1 MKRTIGLVYLCV
13 LLCLLGWIRV
23 DAQRTAQYTTQ
34 ASKFKQELRQAQ
46 KLRQPKTAL
55 DKAQSLMRLAE
66 RNRQLSDLLL
76 ALVASRDAN
85 RSISADHDA
94 EVFVQLA
101 RVAQLSWLNPE
112 ERSLLSAVT
121 HSLYEDY
128 QYRSRYYTRRNSM
141 EEGEA
146 YDAIDPR
153 RWSDSLYRQKLE
165 ALAREALKD
174 RRVLHQPMRHELPP
188 SVSRGASKWSSTLG
202 SYVYQLL
209 VYRSGEISPLILA
222 SLQAYVQDLPIGA
235 ERLHADY
242 FLLEHKYKDAS
253 HREKELY
260 RQFLDTYAGQI
271 EVMQYITDISQ
282 KLHEPSEPRRA
293 VELLDRYLQ
302 RFGSKASPTLV
313 RSIREYRSGLLVA
326 SLDYEVGTNIVTGHR
341 VQMLRLNHKLVD
353 SVRLKLYHTPSVLL
367 NLDERYDPQ
376 QLHLEQERTIA
387 LVPDSLWGS
396 RSDTLRLEHRH
407 RGLYYLHLEPVRSP
421 QASSLRKAY
430 HSDRYI
436 RYYVTDQFVI
446 NHEAQG
452 VRGGHLQWLDALSG
466 RPLSA
471 LAVQMKLGKGTEQK
485 QKTDEQGRVQLPR
498 PLDGQWYSS
507 VFVRSTN
514 LEDPLGLSVGISR
527 DTTEQGEPKG
537 QVEAL
542 LSTDRPVYR
551 PADTLRLWGYLA
563 EQKAHAELAR
573 VLPEESIE
581 LILYDANSERI
592 QSIHVKTDS
601 LGRFD
606 GQFTLPSE
614 AKLGRY
620 RIVCERTGWYIASS
634 NVLVEEYRKPTFEV
648 KMNKAERLLRL
659 GDSIDLS
666 IRVVDM
672 TGLPLA
678 SVRLAPKVQITG
690 RAYQPRYGY
699 FITMSR
705 EQEELNLPE
714 LVTDAE
720 GRAMLRLHLSRL
732 KAFDQLDRAVELY
745 QYYRVGVQ
753 ATATTGEVQ
762 RGEIRFSIG
771 KDLPQIT
778 AKLPQYMEVNQSKQ
792 ILEVRVQNS
801 DYEPVP
807 YLATYEIRGR
817 QKVWLTD
824 TCSSNTERN
833 LSGQLRNLPSGAY
846 DLKTRI
852 TLEDGRELSDTTS
865 FVLYRSSDRIIE
877 VKGAPLVATAPELTY
892 SSRRPPL
899 IHYASALED
908 SYIYYR
914 TEIDGRVIGYGMLRP
929 RPSSLNQLMID
940 LPRETTEQVRV
951 YLYTVRSARL
961 YEQTFTFSRV
971 QPDKELTLSW
981 QSFRDRLRA
990 GSKETWQL
998 RVLHKGKP
1006 VRASIA
1012 AWMYDSAL
1020 DAVMPLR
1027 FTQLYAHPLLR
1038 PFYTHAY
1045 GLTNDR
1051 FAPNAVGQINWG
1063 ASQSEDYD
1071 VWHQSF
1077 VPLGSMQEEYGG
1089 GNAMLLERSAMP
1101 MQMSA
1106 EAGATRSKEL
1116 RSMVL
1121 AKSSDIAD
1129 DATEAPPVE
1138 GGLRQDFAETAF
1150 FRPRMLTDKSG
1161 EVSWS
1166 FQLPDNLT
1174 RWRLELVAHTADMNT
1189 GYHRAYIESYRELM
1203 LKPYL
1208 PRLIRLGDKLSLAA
1222 QVQNLSDREQ
1232 AGSVR
1237 LELFR
1242 LQDQAII
1249 HQDSLPL
1256 KVAPAQ
1262 TQDFRFS
1269 VALDQSLE
1277 LDSIG
1282 VRMMAHGSGFADG
1295 EQRALRIASSR
1306 EEAIRSEAFTLLT
1319 AEQTKVDLSALFPS
1333 TGFIPDSGRVEVRVE
1348 SNPLFLALQTLPT
1361 LAQDNLPN
1369 AISIS
1374 SALYGQALAKA
1385 VAQTPGLQHW
1395 LAERRAEMRGSL
1407 RDDRDSLLKRPL
1419 STTPWAK
1426 VIASEDEGK
1435 RLASLVAF
1443 FGTLGQSDR
1452 EDRLLRELAELQGS
1466 DGLWPWFARMRGSLY
1481 TTTYVMRQLVRLR
1494 QINPRAVD
1502 TRRTEL
1508 MLQRGHQALD
1518 KAMAEL
1524 MQQIQEAERKSKQIH
1539 GQISSLELNYLYI
1552 LELNKRAKSETNVAQ
1567 RRFFLERLRRGAHEL
1582 PLWAKPQAAIALA
1595 EYDRPLALLLVESLR
1610 QHLSD
1615 AEVGAFFAQISTG
1628 GYWWINRS
1636 YTMVTEMIEA
1646 LRLLAPEDKATL
1658 HSLQQWLLNQKR
1670 SVRWESTTATA
1681 EALYAL
1687 FVGSG
1692 STELREPNRTE
1703 LTLKRADGT
1712 ELVQSGERIRLV
1724 EDFDRASY
1732 PLAIEARAQHSGQV
1746 WGAATARYMLPSIEE
1761 RASGRELQIERR
1773 HYLKAVQGGREKLIP
1788 LATGQSLAVG
1798 DVLVTKLM
1806 LKLSREMDFVALS
1819 DPRLGC
1825 TEPRRQTSGYVWH
1838 SGAGYYYEPRDMMTN
1853 FYFDRLGRGEYQ
1865 VEYEQYVVRSGV
1877 YQATSASAQSVYAPE
1892 YTATSGFGGTLEV
1905 AECRE

>member
-1 MKRTIGLVYLCV
+1 MKRTIGLVCLCV

-34 ASKFKQELRQAQ
+34 ASKLKQELRQAQ

-85 RSISADHDA
+85 RSISTDHDA

-141 EEGEA
+141 EEGEE

-188 SVSRGASKWSSTLG
+188 SVSRGASKWNSTLG

-209 VYRSGEISPLILA
+209 AYRSGEISPLILA

-253 HREKELY
+253 HKEKELY

-282 KLHEPSEPRRA
+282 KLYEPSEPRRA

-341 VQMLRLNHKLVD
+341 VQMLRLNHTLVD

-367 NLDERYDPQ
+367 NLDEQYDPQ

-446 NHEAQG
+446 NHEAQDG
-452 VRGGHLQWLDALSG
+452 RGGHLQWLDALSG

-527 DTTEQGEPKG
+527 DTREQGKPKG

-592 QSIHVKTDS
+592 QSIHVTTDS

-606 GQFTLPSE
+606 GQFTLPRE

-620 RIVCERTGWYIASS
+620 RIVCERTGRYIASS
-634 NVLVEEYRKPTFEV
+634 SVLVEEYRKPTFEV

-762 RGEIRFSIG
+762 RGEISFSIG

-807 YLATYEIRGR
+807 YLATYEIRSR

-1006 VRASIA
+1006 VRASVA

-1051 FAPNAVGQINWG
+1051 FAPNAVGQMNWG

-1089 GNAMLLERSAMP
+1089 GNAMLLERSAVP

-1121 AKSSDIAD
+1121 AKSSDITD

-1333 TGFIPDSGRVEVRVE
+1333 TGFLPDSGRVEVRVE

-1395 LAERRAEMRGSL
+1395 LSERRAEMRDSL

-1552 LELNKRAKSETNVAQ
+1552 LELNKRAKSEANVAQ

-1582 PLWAKPQAAIALA
+1582 PLWAKPQAAIVLA

-1615 AEVGAFFAQISTG
+1615 AEVGVFFAQVSTS

-1646 LRLLAPEDKATL
+1646 LRLLAPEDRATL
-1658 HSLQQWLLNQKR
+1658 HSLLQWLLNQKR

-1746 WGAATARYMLPSIEE
+1746 WGAATARYMFPSIEE

-1798 DVLVTKLM
+1798 DVLVTKLI

-1865 VEYEQYVVRSGV
+1865 IEYEQYVVRSGV